1 MAATS
6 VLLDPGPI
14 PYREIELFGDPDLE
28 HGLRHLGLEPAATA
42 YRLVEVPV
50 GAIDTTRGM
59 ANWTWT
65 PRSIIEAMKRGQEL
79 LAGQVEGEP
88 ACGGRDPAG
97 TLMIRRRRVARRA
110 RAWPGVATAAA
121 RARFNAM
128 TAWASQ
134 AALPA

>member
-42 YRLVEVPV
+42 YRLVEIPV

-79 LAGQVEGEP
+79 PPIVVFRTASGWNLIDGVNRSYAAWQLGI
-88 ACGGRDPAG
+88 A
-97 TLMIRRRRVARRA
+97 TIRAYELIQ
-110 RAWPGVATAAA
+110 
-121 RARFNAM
+121 
-128 TAWASQ
+128 ASPK
-134 AALPA
+134 L